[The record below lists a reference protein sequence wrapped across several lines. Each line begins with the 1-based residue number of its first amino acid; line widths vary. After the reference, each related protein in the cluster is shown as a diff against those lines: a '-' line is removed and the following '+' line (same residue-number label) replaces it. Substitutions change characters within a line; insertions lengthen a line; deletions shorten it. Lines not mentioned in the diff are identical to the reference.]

1 MLKTLSNKKTSV
13 RIGFLTDKGM
23 VVCSGNCSI
32 LGRRGWGL
40 IVQQQECLYEGER
53 VESRKC
59 LCFSQSNSTGFEV
72 EFDSSLILQPGG
84 LANLLFIKNLAFGL
98 NSGLSGM
105 LNVIFTAVT
114 LSLMWQTIILLD
126 TQNVIRP
133 EKYLKRNLKPMNN
146 QGWICQL
153 LVFWCIPLTEWDIT
167 TSVTSV
173 IMFSEHQ

>member
-1 MLKTLSNKKTSV
+1 M
-13 RIGFLTDKGM
+13 
-23 VVCSGNCSI
+23 
-32 LGRRGWGL
+32 

-59 LCFSQSNSTGFEV
+59 LRFSQSNSAGFEV

-84 LANLLFIKNLAFGL
+84 LANLLFINLAFGL
-98 NSGLSGM
+98 NSGLSGR
-105 LNVIFTAVT
+105 LNVLFTAVT
-114 LSLMWQTIILLD
+114 LSLMWQTITLLD

-153 LVFWCIPLTEWDIT
+153 LVFWCILLTE
-167 TSVTSV
+167 
-173 IMFSEHQ
+173 